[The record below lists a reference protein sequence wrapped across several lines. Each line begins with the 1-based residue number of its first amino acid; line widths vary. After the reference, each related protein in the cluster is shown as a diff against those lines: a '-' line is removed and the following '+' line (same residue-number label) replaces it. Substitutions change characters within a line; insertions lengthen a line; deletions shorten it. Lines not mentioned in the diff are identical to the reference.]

1 MCEKIQ
7 TVAGKLPKYWK
18 CTLEDAEKAVGGIK
32 KGTVE
37 EFLSAGGR
45 KIYRVFYGKKNE
57 WQRTAN
63 YSSAAGSRDI
73 ACYAKKDTPNYRP
86 TLFLVGGI
94 HGFEFEGSV
103 ALLNLI
109 SLIESGEDYAGNP
122 HPILKMLNNI
132 NLIIIPYANPD
143 GRERVPLATAVGV
156 TLEEFRYYA
165 QGTWADGSLCD
176 WPKCKTVHPMRG
188 ERAGHL
194 GAYYND
200 DGINL
205 MHDLFPFPVAEET
218 KILFDTVDEYVP
230 DMTVLLHGG
239 ASSETTILPP
249 AAVHFSY
256 IEETEKFSRQLAK
269 RLECEGLHMDVC
281 EAAQV
286 IADTGIPNYN
296 LASALTN
303 TCGEVCITYETNQGL
318 DFEGTRLTL
327 DEIYVHHMLLFEE
340 LGRFV
345 SEKNK
350 NAQ

>member
-1 MCEKIQ
+1 MNKI
-7 TVAGKLPKYWK
+7 LPEYWK
-18 CTLEDAEKAVGGIK
+18 GTLENIEEAVKNIK
-32 KGTVE
+32 SGTVE
-37 EFLSAGGR
+37 EFSSAGGR
-45 KIYRVFYGKKNE
+45 KIYRLFYGEKNRFN
-57 WQRTAN
+57 RTAN
-63 YSSAAGSRDI
+63 YSSAAGSRDMS
-73 ACYAKKDTPNYRP
+73 CYADKSHKNYRP
-86 TLFLVGGI
+86 TVFYVGGI
-94 HGFEFEGSV
+94 HGFEFEGTV

-109 SLIESGEDYAGNP
+109 NIIEKGTDYAGNSYP
-122 HPILKMLNNI
+122 QISKMI
-132 NLIIIPYANPD
+132 DKVNLCIIPCANPD
-143 GRERVPLATAVGV
+143 GRERVPLDTAVGV

-188 ERAGHL
+188 EKAGHL

-205 MHDLFPFPVAEET
+205 MHDLFPFPIAEET
-218 KILFDTVDEYVP
+218 KILFDTVNEYVP

-239 ASSETTILPP
+239 ANSETTILPP

-269 RLECEGLHMDVC
+269 RLEREGLHMDVC
-281 EAAQV
+281 EASQV
-286 IADTGIPNYN
+286 IADTRIPNYN

-350 NAQ
+350 NGQ

>member
-7 TVAGKLPKYWK
+7 TPDIKLPKYWRY
-18 CTLEDAEKAVGGIK
+18 TLEDAERAVSRIK
-32 KGTVE
+32 KGTVQ
-37 EFLSAGGR
+37 EFVSAGGR
-45 KIYRVFYGKKNE
+45 KIHRIFYGRKNE

-73 ACYAKKDTPNYRP
+73 TCYAKKDNPSYRP

-109 SLIESGEDYAGNP
+109 NLIESGEDYAGNS
-122 HPILKMLNNI
+122 HPILKILDNI

-143 GRERVPLATAVGV
+143 GRARVPLAAAEGI

-176 WPKCKTVHPMRG
+176 WPKCKTIHPMRG
-188 ERAGHL
+188 EIAGHL

-205 MHDLFPFPVAEET
+205 MHDLFPFPTAKET
-218 KILFDTVDEYVP
+218 KLLFDTVDEYVP

-239 ASSETTILPP
+239 ANSNTTILPP
-249 AAVHFSY
+249 MAVHLSY

-269 RLECEGLHMDVC
+269 RLEGEGFYMDVC
-281 EAAQV
+281 ETEQV
-286 IADTGIPNYN
+286 MEDKRIPNYN

-303 TCGEVCITYETNQGL
+303 TCGEPCITYETNQGL
-318 DFEGTRLTL
+318 NFEGTRLTL

-340 LGRFV
+340 LCRFI

-350 NAQ
+350 NTQ